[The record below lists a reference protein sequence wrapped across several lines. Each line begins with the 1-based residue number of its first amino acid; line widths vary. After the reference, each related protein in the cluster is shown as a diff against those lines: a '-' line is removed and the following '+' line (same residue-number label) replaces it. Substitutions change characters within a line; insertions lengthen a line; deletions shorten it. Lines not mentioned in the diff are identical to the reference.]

1 MAGAKGRW
9 ESVSLRK
16 KLVLV
21 FLVVSLLPTLLMT
34 IIGSLATYRRAYET
48 TMILNTE
55 GLNWARDQLHLYA
68 GEMTSM
74 FYALQLDRDFRNA
87 VERWDYDSGTLQDF
101 ATLRDRLLTQLNR
114 HSSISSITVMAPDS
128 DTVVVAERAGVRLL
142 RVGEEPEALLDLFH
156 RSEEEQTNLFFKRA
170 GQRVLAV
177 HDVRSFEDRKLLGQI
192 QAEIR
197 LRPLELLME
206 RLLVVQQEQI
216 FLLNDEGEVVHAYPA
231 EEVERLDESDS
242 WVVFSSREARDKL
255 GIMKRVPRREIV
267 RSILPTVFS
276 GLSVGLLSAIIAVI
290 ASILLSALISRPVTR
305 LAERVKNIELQTLV
319 LEEDQHGSDEV
330 RVLEQRIT
338 LFVERIRELIRNEYD
353 MKMQARL
360 AQIDALQ
367 AQVNPHFLHNTLQL
381 IGSISLAHDVPEV
394 YRISSALSKLMRYS
408 MAFEA
413 HFVSL
418 DEELQNLENYI
429 LIQKERFADRF
440 SLDLSVDSQVRR
452 CLVPRLL
459 LQPLAENSFKH
470 GFSGKSGSWV
480 LTITAFLDESNK
492 VHIIV
497 RDNGKGIDPSTL
509 DQLQSQ
515 LRARD
520 SSTTLLNPLRLSE
533 HIGLLNTHDRI
544 RLSYADGDGLQI
556 GCVQGE
562 YTEVRLTLEGRT

>member
-1 MAGAKGRW
+1 
-9 ESVSLRK
+9 
-16 KLVLV
+16 
-21 FLVVSLLPTLLMT
+21 MT

-128 DTVVVAERAGVRLL
+128 DSVVVAERAGVRLL